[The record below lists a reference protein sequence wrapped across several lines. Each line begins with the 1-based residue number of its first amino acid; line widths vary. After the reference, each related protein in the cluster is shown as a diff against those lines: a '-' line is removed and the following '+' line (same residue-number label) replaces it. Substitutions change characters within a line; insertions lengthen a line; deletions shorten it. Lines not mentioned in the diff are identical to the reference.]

1 MGVNKR
7 DEAAAPRSGERG
19 KRGLLIPS
27 RTGTVCF
34 TAYGSGGNGSGGTRR
49 KAIRPQGMSSAP
61 PGAPFFARKQAS
73 GRGGLADSAEAGE
86 RRRQYTRN
94 VTGMMRQG
102 RQRLAGKPA
111 ADRSTGRD
119 DTD

>member
-34 TAYGSGGNGSGGTRR
+34 TAYASGENRSGGTRR
-49 KAIRPQGMSSAP
+49 KAIRPQGRSSAP
-61 PGAPFFARKQAS
+61 PGAPFYARKQAS
-73 GRGGLADSAEAGE
+73 GRGGLTDLAETAE
-86 RRRQYTRN
+86 R
-94 VTGMMRQG
+94 
-102 RQRLAGKPA
+102 
-111 ADRSTGRD
+111 
-119 DTD
+119 